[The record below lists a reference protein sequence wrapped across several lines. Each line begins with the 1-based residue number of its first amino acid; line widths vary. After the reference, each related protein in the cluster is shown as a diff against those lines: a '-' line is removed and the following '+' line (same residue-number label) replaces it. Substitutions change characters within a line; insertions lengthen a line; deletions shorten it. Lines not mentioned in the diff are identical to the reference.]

1 MMLKQMIK
9 ENCMQLTKKDY
20 SRGKSKTSC
29 VKKIAIGIAALAVV
43 SQSVNAQTETQRI
56 ADLERKLQNA
66 LATIDKLADKVE
78 SMDGSAKSVKSSRY
92 ALTTA
97 TTPVESKTVAQQN
110 SSIETLQQQV
120 KQLSSASSSSKIIP
134 FDWLHGFAD
143 VGGGYSS
150 KGGNPAGFGVGS
162 LDLYIA
168 PKMPGQ
174 VRTLAELLFEYDELG
189 EMAVDL
195 ERVQLGYAFNDKMTV
210 SLGRFHTPFGYWQT
224 AYHHGQ
230 QIQPSLLRPRF
241 IDFEDKGGILPSHTT
256 GVWGTGGIPLSGGK
270 LTYDI
275 YGGNTPRIMPNDKI
289 GNGKL
294 GSLDSNIAGFSNQSL
309 SAGGKLSYAI
319 SSGVFD
325 GLSVGVN
332 GMHSQVQIMGNHD
345 IDPLAPSTAKTNMS
359 MAGGYMYYNNHDVEI
374 ISEVYGFMNYDPSTK
389 ATYDS
394 WAGFVHAGY
403 AIDKWMPYGRI
414 EKADTN
420 QNDVYFNSMAMGYAY
435 SREAAGVR
443 YDVNPQSSLK
453 LELNYTQPQSTVSET
468 LNDSWES
475 RIQYAVRF

>member
-1 MMLKQMIK
+1 MIEEK
-9 ENCMQLTKKDY
+9 SMQLTQKDY
-20 SRGKSKTSC
+20 SRGNTKTSC
-29 VKKIAIGIAALAVV
+29 IKKIAIGIAALAAS
-43 SQSVNAQTETQRI
+43 SQSVNAQTEAQRI
-56 ADLERKLQNA
+56 ADLEHKLQNA
-66 LATIDKLADKVE
+66 LTTISKLSDKVE
-78 SMDGSAKSVKSSRY
+78 TLDARKS
-92 ALTTA
+92 
-97 TTPVESKTVAQQN
+97 TTPNGFALQDIDTTHAPIDSKTVTQQN
-110 SSIETLQQQV
+110 SNIESLQQQV
-120 KQLSSASSSSKIIP
+120 KQLSSASSSKIVP

-150 KGGNPAGFGVGS
+150 KGKNPSGFGVGS

-189 EMAVDL
+189 EMALDL
-195 ERVQLGYAFNDKMTV
+195 ERVQLGYAFNDKLTV

-256 GVWGTGGIPLSGGK
+256 GVWGTGGIPMPGGK

-275 YGGNTPRIMPNDKI
+275 YGGNTPRLMPNDKI

-309 SAGGKLSYAI
+309 SAGGKLSYAF
-319 SSGVFD
+319 SGGVFD
-325 GLSVGVN
+325 GLDVGIN
-332 GMHSQVQIMGNHD
+332 GMHSQVQIMGDHN
-345 IDPLAPSTAKTNMS
+345 IDPLARSTAKTNMS
-359 MAGGYMYYNNHDVEI
+359 MAGGYAYYNNYNWEI

-403 AIDKWMPYGRI
+403 AIDKWMPYARV
-414 EKADTN
+414 ERADTN
-420 QNDVYFNSMAMGYAY
+420 QKDVYFNSMAMGYAY

-443 YDVNPQSSLK
+443 YDVNTQSSLK